1 MQYIELY
8 AKFFFFSFYLFRL
21 SIRLFLVENWLIN
34 RSNTN
39 YQIKGFIESNE
50 AVVQGKPNHS
60 LKLAGKPNFTQDER
74 KGKYSKEETIFVA
87 IPKF

>member
-1 MQYIELY
+1 M
-8 AKFFFFSFYLFRL
+8 FRL

-50 AVVQGKPNHS
+50 AVVQGKPNDS